1 MVQVPAEL
9 YRMENTTLETVRT
22 FAHLY
27 FWQDV
32 VGDVISFFV
41 WEQCVTD
48 KTSYLVLV
56 DMEEDGAGL
65 SGADEEWK
73 HADTLSPPPR
83 LSSPQPLPPSGALI
97 MQPFIPPPLRLSFLY
112 DTICPANCRTPPLL
126 SLRDPPPS

>member
-1 MVQVPAEL
+1 
-9 YRMENTTLETVRT
+9 MENTTLEPVRT

-27 FWQDV
+27 FWQDL

-56 DMEEDGAGL
+56 DMEKDRAGEN
-65 SGADEEWK
+65 EECK

-83 LSSPQPLPPSGALI
+83 LSSPQPLLPQGRS
-97 MQPFIPPPLRLSFLY
+97 
-112 DTICPANCRTPPLL
+112 
-126 SLRDPPPS
+126 